1 MDKHLI
7 NINRSNNS
15 TVKGSGK
22 SSSRADGNFS
32 RRPPHTPPKSTGS
45 PTKSGKI
52 K

>member
-7 NINRSNNS
+7 NIKRSNKSDVKES
-15 TVKGSGK
+15 TK
-22 SSSRADGNFS
+22 SSSCRDGNFS

-45 PTKSGKI
+45 PTKGGKI